1 MVQRIPSLPAGQD
14 DHFYGYGVMGLP
26 FASGHVLAMRKMHS
40 SVGPTY
46 QSVWH
51 RSPDGAWTM
60 WSDVDPSQSCP
71 RYWGNDLRRAIRAP
85 IDISWPGP
93 SRMTVRIDGGRDLDW
108 EVQLGSSLVT
118 RTLSAVGR
126 IIPNALWR
134 RPAVLSAMGAVVGP
148 MLGAG
153 RMALQGNA
161 SNGQRF
167 RVNPELV
174 WFVTG
179 GAAVLG
185 GADLGE
191 FGPLPERVSLADF
204 VIPQRGVLAVG
215 HVFFES
221 SDEARRRSATSVG
234 PARDL
239 NRPRAVRPRAGTPG
253 R

>member
-1 MVQRIPSLPAGQD
+1 VSSPRTMVQRIPSLPPEQD

-40 SVGPTY
+40 SVGPKY

-60 WSDVDPSQSCP
+60 WSDVDPSQSCQ
-71 RYWGNDLRRAIRAP
+71 RYWGNDLQRAIQAP

-93 SRMTVRIDGGRDLDW
+93 SRMTVKIDNGRDLDW
-108 EVQLGSSLVT
+108 EVQLGSTLVT
-118 RTLSAVGR
+118 RALSAVGR
-126 IIPNALWR
+126 LTPNALWR
-134 RPAVLSAMGAVVGP
+134 RPAVLSAMGDVAGP
-148 MLGAG
+148 MLRAG
-153 RMALQGNA
+153 RTALQGNA
-161 SNGQRF
+161 SNGQWF

-179 GAAVLG
+179 GHATLNG
-185 GADLGE
+185 TDLGA
-191 FGPLPERVSLADF
+191 FGPLPERVALGDF

-221 SDEARRRSATSVG
+221 FDEARHLSVTSRGGDVI
-234 PARDL
+234 RD
-239 NRPRAVRPRAGTPG
+239 R
-253 R
+253 

>member
-1 MVQRIPSLPAGQD
+1 MSSRRTMVQRIPSLPPGRD

-40 SVGPTY
+40 SDGPKY

-60 WSDVDPSQSCP
+60 WSDVAPSQSCP
-71 RYWGNDLRRAIRAP
+71 RYWGNDLQQAIQAS

-93 SRMTVRIDGGRDLDW
+93 SRMTVKVDDGRELDW
-108 EVQLGSSLVT
+108 EVQLGSTLVT
-118 RTLSAVGR
+118 RPLSAMGR
-126 IIPNALWR
+126 FTPTALWR
-134 RPAVLSAMGAVVGP
+134 RRAVLSAMGAVAGP

-174 WFVTG
+174 WLVTG
-179 GAAVLG
+179 GRAALNG
-185 GADLGE
+185 TDLGA
-191 FGPLPERVSLADF
+191 FGPLPGGCRS
-204 VIPQRGVLAVG
+204 GT
-215 HVFFES
+215 S
-221 SDEARRRSATSVG
+221 SFPNAGSSPSAMSSSSRSTT
-234 PARDL
+234 PAISR
-239 NRPRAVRPRAGTPG
+239 
-253 R
+253 

>member
-1 MVQRIPSLPAGQD
+1 VSSPRTMVQRIPSLPPGQD

-40 SVGPTY
+40 SDGPKY
-46 QSVWH
+46 NSVWH

-71 RYWGNDLRRAIRAP
+71 RYWGNDLQRAIQAP

-93 SRMTVRIDGGRDLDW
+93 SRMTVKVDDGRDLDW
-108 EVQLGSSLVT
+108 EVQLGSTLVT
-118 RTLSAVGR
+118 RALSAVGR
-126 IIPNALWR
+126 LTPNALWR
-134 RPAVLSAMGAVVGP
+134 RPAVLSAMGAMAGP
-148 MLGAG
+148 MLRAG

-174 WFVTG
+174 WLVTG
-179 GAAVLG
+179 GHAALNG
-185 GADLGE
+185 TDLGA
-191 FGPLPERVSLADF
+191 FGPLPERVSLGDF

-215 HVFFES
+215 HVFFEPF
-221 SDEARRRSATSVG
+221 DNARHLSVTS
-234 PARDL
+234 
-239 NRPRAVRPRAGTPG
+239 RAGDVIRDG
-253 R
+253 

>member
-1 MVQRIPSLPAGQD
+1 MNSPRTIVQRIPSLPAEQD

-40 SVGPTY
+40 SVGPKY
-46 QSVWH
+46 ESVWH
-51 RSPDGAWTM
+51 RSPEGAWTM

-71 RYWGNDLRRAIRAP
+71 RYWGNDLQRAIQAP

-93 SRMTVRIDGGRDLDW
+93 SRMTVRINNGQDLDW
-108 EVQLGSSLVT
+108 EVQLGSTLVT

-126 IIPNALWR
+126 IMPSTLWR
-134 RPAVLSAMGAVVGP
+134 RRAVLSAMGAMAGP

-167 RVNPELV
+167 RVNPDRV

-179 GAAVLG
+179 GHAVLNG
-185 GADLGE
+185 TDLGA
-191 FGPLPERVSLADF
+191 FGPLPESVSLGDF
-204 VIPQRGVLAVG
+204 IIPQRGVLAVG

-221 SDEARRRSATSVG
+221 FDQARHLTVTS
-234 PARDL
+234 
-239 NRPRAVRPRAGTPG
+239 RAGEVI
-253 R
+253 RDR